1 MVAGGAGTYRHGRSF
16 VLLHCRTYQEK
27 RRAEKHTKK
36 STNRE
41 SLKKKKD
48 TTGFRDRFK
57 NKVSGDLKRG
67 WFLEMYR
74 WGAVVPEVLGEDHS
88 RLENYRRERVT
99 PRGSQIDV
107 KIRKGGDRGG

>member
-1 MVAGGAGTYRHGRSF
+1 MSDVPR
-16 VLLHCRTYQEK
+16 K
-27 RRAEKHTKK
+27 KK
-36 STNRE
+36 SRE
-41 SLKKKKD
+41 THKKVNEQRKFLKKKD